1 MSIITKIVKAIKD
14 AVTTKEL
21 DIKDIP
27 MMKYP
32 EGEKPP
38 NIPPLICHGRGGGSR
53 IKYRR

>member
-1 MSIITKIVKAIKD
+1 MSIITKIVKAIKE
-14 AVTTKEL
+14 AITTEEMN
-21 DIKDIP
+21 IEDIP

-38 NIPPLICHGRGGGSR
+38 DIPPFIQHGRGGSR